1 MAVAHDPR
9 ASEPLRD
16 AVERMAAIFPVMS
29 VCTLQ
34 SCLFYV

>member
-1 MAVAHDPR
+1 MAVADDPR

-16 AVERMAAIFPVMS
+16 AVERMAAILLVMS

-34 SCLFYV
+34 RCLFYM